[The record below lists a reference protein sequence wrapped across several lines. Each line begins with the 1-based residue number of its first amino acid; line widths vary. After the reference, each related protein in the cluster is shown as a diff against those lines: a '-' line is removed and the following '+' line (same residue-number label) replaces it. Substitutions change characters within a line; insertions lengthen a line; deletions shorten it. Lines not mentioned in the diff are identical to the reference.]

1 MKNITKNKLLKL
13 GFGEDEAGGEECME
27 IGLEKGSDRF
37 YHFLRWYDDEPE
49 RFYIDCLYTNGVK
62 TISEEDFLRN
72 HNGLSTNAVNC
83 YLKIIDKLESW
94 GNDSN

>member
-1 MKNITKNKLLKL
+1 MKNVTKNKLLEL
-13 GFGEDEAGGEECME
+13 GFGEDTDADEECME
-27 IGLEKGSDRF
+27 IGLEKGSDKF

-49 RFYIDCLYTNGVK
+49 RFYIDRLDIDGIE

>member
-1 MKNITKNKLLKL
+1 MKDITKDKLLVL
-13 GFGEDEAGGEECME
+13 GFGENAYEECME
-27 IGLEKGSDRF
+27 IVLKKGSDRF

-49 RFYIDCLYTNGVK
+49 RFYIDCLYTNGLE

-83 YLKIIDKLESW
+83 YLNIIDKLESW